1 MISLLA
7 FDTAAFVSLGHT
19 DLLNV
24 INENFTILLT
34 ESIVEELKEIAQ
46 RNDHDASAAESWL
59 KYSSSFFVEKAKK
72 KKSAED
78 ELFEICKRKNIPLV
92 TDDIKAVK
100 KFEDAITCFFSV
112 HIVYLLYIKKLI
124 SQEKAVRSIEKMKT
138 ERDWKQNLIAV
149 TGKFLFD

>member
-1 MISLLA
+1 MTSLLS
-7 FDTAAFVSLGHT
+7 FDTAALVSLGHT
-19 DLLNV
+19 DLLKL

-34 ESIVEELKEIAQ
+34 ESIIEELKEIAQ
-46 RNDHDASAAESWL
+46 RNDHDGYAAKSWL
-59 KYSSSFFVEKAKK
+59 KYSSSFSVEKAKK

-78 ELFEICKRKNIPLV
+78 ELFEICKNKDIPLV

-100 KFEDAITCFFSV
+100 KFEDTVTCFFSV
-112 HIVYLLYIKKLI
+112 HIVYLLFKKQLI
-124 SQEKAVRSIEKMKT
+124 SQEKAVLSIEKMKT